1 MVFSITELETLPFP
15 IASILNLYEAKINP
29 RLKFDHLFD
38 FFEALTEFISIILLS
53 SFNMD
58 KEYFF
63 KEFKAIK
70 NIRPDWF
77 KTPSFG
83 DWILI
88 NRTITK
94 SLRRLKEDNT
104 ASKKCG
110 DKMGNPSET
119 FLETI
124 TDKSIYNILDNVK
137 NDRNYWKGHGS
148 FLGERKI
155 NELLSKHNENLKSL
169 KTNLIA
175 LFSSFELIQAK
186 TIKYQEGVFNH
197 EVKSIMGSSQFFKT
211 KIIKVKIPMEYEQ
224 LYILHKGSERP
235 IKLIPYIKFIRGPKT
250 NNNVFYFYNRIDR
263 NQIRYMSYHNE
274 DDSENFLDLNPE
286 IEDVFLLFQADYK
299 PKVEKLPRTDKKM
312 GKRYW
317 EIFNDLLTKFKTKKP
332 GSTYRS
338 STIDSWLGLPV
349 GTTGFHLE
357 WSFPG
362 TEPKKTLNI
371 GIHFENDLKIVNH
384 TIYDFLFNKKEQFDK
399 AFNDEVFFQKE
410 WINNGEWSRMY
421 IFREIETL
429 DRFMKD
435 EKLKDWA
442 FDNMIKFYELYMKY
456 QKEIKKIVFQLRSQI
471 KRR

>member
-1 MVFSITELETLPFP
+1 MVFSITELETFPFP
-15 IASILNLYEAKINP
+15 IASIINLYEAKMNP

-53 SFNMD
+53 PFSMD
-58 KEYFF
+58 TEYFF

-70 NIRPDWF
+70 NNRPDWF

-104 ASKKCG
+104 AFKKCC
-110 DKMGNPSET
+110 DKMGNPSEA
-119 FLETI
+119 FLEAI

-155 NELLSKHNENLKSL
+155 NELLPKHNENLKSL
-169 KTNLIA
+169 KTNLIS

-197 EVKSIMGSSQFFKT
+197 EVKSIMGSSHFFKT
-211 KIIKVKIPMEYEQ
+211 KIIKLKIPMEYDQ

-250 NNNVFYFYNRIDR
+250 NNRVFYFYNRIDR
-263 NQIRYMSYHNE
+263 NQIRYLSYHNE
-274 DDSENFLDLNPE
+274 DDSENYLDLNPE
-286 IEDVFLLFQADYK
+286 IKDVFLLFQTDYK
-299 PKVEKLPRTDKKM
+299 PKVEKVPKTDKKM
-312 GKRYW
+312 GKKYW
-317 EIFNDLLTKFKTKKP
+317 EIFNDLLTKFKNEKP

-338 STIDSWLGLPV
+338 STVDNWLGLPV

-357 WSFPG
+357 WYFIG
-362 TEPKKTLNI
+362 TEPNKKLEI
-371 GIHFENDLKIVNH
+371 GIHLENEFATINHKIFEFLNNQKAQFTKI
-384 TIYDFLFNKKEQFDK
+384 FG
-399 AFNDEVFFQKE
+399 DEVIFLKE
-410 WINNGEWSRMY
+410 WIKYGEWSKIY
-421 IFREIETL
+421 ILKDIETL
-429 DRFMKD
+429 DRFMHD
-435 EKLKDWA
+435 QKLKDWA
-442 FDNMIKFYELYMKY
+442 FDNMVKFYDLYMKY
-456 QKEIKKIVFQLRSQI
+456 QKEIRKQVYQMRSSIKKN
-471 KRR
+471 